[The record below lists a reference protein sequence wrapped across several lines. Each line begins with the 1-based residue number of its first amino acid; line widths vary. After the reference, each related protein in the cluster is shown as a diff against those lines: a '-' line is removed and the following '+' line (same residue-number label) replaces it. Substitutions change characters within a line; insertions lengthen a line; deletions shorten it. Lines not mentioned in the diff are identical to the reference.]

1 MDTIDKIYLIV
12 ILISTVFLM
21 DQILTVSNSHRIRD
35 LQLQVKELQ
44 SYHIP
49 DDCKE
54 EE

>member
-12 ILISTVFLM
+12 ILISTVY
-21 DQILTVSNSHRIRD
+21 LTVSNSHRIRD

-49 DDCKE
+49 DDRRE

>member
-12 ILISTVFLM
+12 ILISTVF
-21 DQILTVSNSHRIRD
+21 LTVSNSHRIRD